1 MLLDYSRITTRNL
14 KVYYNNY
21 DLSIPINK
29 WSGKMKE
36 ESNFSFDTSIVVEV
50 LERMR
55 SFICQRSRIN
65 AL

>member
-1 MLLDYSRITTRNL
+1 MLLDYSRITTSNL

-29 WSGKMKE
+29 WSRKMKE

-55 SFICQRSRIN
+55 SFIYQRSRIN